1 MQYLRTRMRL
11 YPVQMRATVIR
22 ALVSVVFAAAALAAE
37 PVVETFPVPAG
48 QLPTEIAR
56 QGDVMT
62 FVSWKN
68 WPSIEPH
75 LGRVTPNGR
84 IQLQPLQKDHMPGLI
99 AQSPDGSLWLS
110 DGKKSVL
117 WHVSPAGKAKQ
128 VNVGRTTLGIAVD
141 ADGSIWTTHPDSG
154 EITRYSAA
162 GQPQSQWFVG
172 RKRGPAGGAPS
183 MAIPKPRMG
192 PTPVPQRKKD
202 ERVLTK
208 EERKKRTLDARPSWI
223 VLGPDQALWFSEPT
237 WRNIGRVTAGGQMS
251 SYKYPR
257 EWGEPRR
264 IVAGRDVL
272 WFALTRLP
280 ALGRITTE
288 GEVSTVELPYGV
300 GALASDSQGRVWF
313 SDAPGAKLGYLDTDG
328 KVHELALPKNPR
340 LIRSMAEGPDGA
352 MWFADQAAKVI
363 GRIKL

>member
-1 MQYLRTRMRL
+1 
-11 YPVQMRATVIR
+11 MRATVIR
-22 ALVSVVFAAAALAAE
+22 VLVPLLIAAAALATE
-37 PVVETFPVPAG
+37 PSVETFPVPAG
-48 QLPTEIAR
+48 HLPTEIAR
-56 QGDVMT
+56 HGDVMT

-68 WPSIEPH
+68 WPSIEPY
-75 LGRVTPNGR
+75 LGRVNTKGR
-84 IQLQPLQKDHMPGLI
+84 IELQALAKDHMPGLI

-117 WHVSPAGKAKQ
+117 WHISPAGKAKQ
-128 VNVGRTTLGIAVD
+128 VAVGRTTLGIAVD

-154 EITRYSAA
+154 EITRYSAD
-162 GQPQSQWFVG
+162 GQPQSQWFIG
-172 RKRGPAGGAPS
+172 RKRGPAGGAPT

-192 PTPVPQRKKD
+192 PMPIPKKKTN
-202 ERVLTK
+202 ERPLTK
-208 EERKKRTLDARPSWI
+208 EERKKLTLDARPSWI
-223 VLGPDQALWFSEPT
+223 VVGPDQALWFSEPT
-237 WRNIGRVTAGGQMS
+237 WRNIGRVTAAGQTS
-251 SYKYPR
+251 SFKYPR

-264 IVAGRDVL
+264 IVAGRDAL
-272 WFALTRLP
+272 WFALTRIP

-300 GALASDSQGRVWF
+300 GALASDSQGRIWF
-313 SDAPGAKLGYLDTDG
+313 SDAPGARLGYLDAEG
-328 KVHELALPKNPR
+328 KVHELALPMVPR